1 MGHSIYYKLTEEQLL
16 NKFPL
21 NYNFNDSTINEVIE
35 ELKQDITTFVAKWVY
50 DSSDQINVARLVLR
64 QRLQTLY
71 RYVYD
76 KTILDHINQLRQP
89 DLSEDSPE
97 IWVTPNTLYAND
109 SESDVYRYTIKYL
122 LQYAFYPEPDLLED
136 PEKNDTY
143 WGDIEEYI
151 EGFIESV
158 DHIVEQ
164 QIIKT
169 LDEAVEAGENI
180 IKTESY

>member
-35 ELKQDITTFVAKWVY
+35 ELKQDIIIFVAKYVY
-50 DSSDQINVARLVLR
+50 DPSDQINVARLFLK
-64 QRLQTLY
+64 QRLAILY
-71 RYVYD
+71 RYVHD

-97 IWVTPNTLYAND
+97 IWVTPNKLYAND
-109 SESDVYRYTIKYL
+109 SESDICRYTIKFL
-122 LQYAFYPEPDLLED
+122 LQYAFYPEPDLFD
-136 PEKNDTY
+136 DSEKHDIY
-143 WGDIEEYI
+143 LGDIADYI

-169 LDEAVEAGENI
+169 LDEAIEAGENI